1 MMKIPKNRQKIQRK
15 FLFLRDPLNNE
26 RQILP
31 VLTRIFVIGV
41 NLLKNT
47 PKILNFNKG
56 DIFQIIYE
64 KSDEEIW

>member
-1 MMKIPKNRQKIQRK
+1 MKIPKNQQKIQRK

-64 KSDEEIW
+64 KSDEEI

>member
-1 MMKIPKNRQKIQRK
+1 MKIPKNQQKIQRK

-26 RQILP
+26 WQILP

-64 KSDEEIW
+64 KSDEEI

>member
-1 MMKIPKNRQKIQRK
+1 MKIPKNQQKIQRK

>member
-1 MMKIPKNRQKIQRK
+1 MKIPKNQQKIQRK

-64 KSDEEIW
+64 KSDKEI

>member
-1 MMKIPKNRQKIQRK
+1 MKIPKNQQKIQRK

-64 KSDEEIW
+64 KSDEEIC

>member
-1 MMKIPKNRQKIQRK
+1 MKIPKNQQKIQRK

-64 KSDEEIW
+64 ESDEEIW